1 MTRSSSEQI
10 QEALAAVP
18 TQQSLVG
25 TFVSQVGSVATVIQ
39 GNTVLQVKAAAAGL
53 VTGDPVRLE
62 RRNGELIMI
71 GPSRP
76 RATVGVIQTTG
87 TECVV
92 EYPPSS
98 GVTALLPRDA
108 AYTPAVNDI
117 VALVWTERGGFI
129 SGKFSNTPAAPAPPL
144 PPPVPT
150 GDFDVTFTAL
160 DSGAYQG
167 GYGWRTNEV
176 WSSASNLGA
185 WFYGSKIRD
194 TIPDGAVIKSATI
207 FLPLR
212 QQLGAAPFG
221 RHGSEAKPG
230 GPVTFAG
237 LSTLGS
243 NSGWVAI
250 PTSLIDH
257 LKANPGGLGYD
268 YGGYNIW
275 RGTQQD
281 GLSGALNVTYT
292 A

>member
-1 MTRSSSEQI
+1 MPLSSSEQI
-10 QEALAAVP
+10 QEALSAVP

-39 GNTVLQVKAAAAGL
+39 GNSVLQIKSASAGL
-53 VTGDPVRLE
+53 VAGDSVRLE

-76 RATVGVIQTTG
+76 RATVGLIQTTG
-87 TECVV
+87 VECLV
-92 EYPPSS
+92 EYPPGS
-98 GVTALLPRDA
+98 GVSALLPRDA
-108 AYTPAVNDI
+108 SYTPAVNDI

-129 SGKFSNTPAAPAPPL
+129 TGKFSNTPAAAAPDL

-150 GDFDVTFTAL
+150 GDFDITFTAL
-160 DSGAYQG
+160 DSGAYQS

-207 FLPLR
+207 FLPLK

-221 RHGSEAKPG
+221 RHGSEGKPG
-230 GPVTFAG
+230 GPVSFSA
-237 LSTLGS
+237 LSALSG
-243 NSGWVAI
+243 NSGWVSI
-250 PTSLIDH
+250 PTSLIDD
-257 LKANPGGLGYD
+257 LKVNPGGLGYD